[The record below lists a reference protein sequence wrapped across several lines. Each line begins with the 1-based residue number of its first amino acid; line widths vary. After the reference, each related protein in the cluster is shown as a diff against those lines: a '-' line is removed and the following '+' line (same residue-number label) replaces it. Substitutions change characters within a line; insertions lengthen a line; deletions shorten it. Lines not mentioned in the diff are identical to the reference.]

1 MVRSIIAADL
11 LISDKSSVSSCVSID
26 FHSAILSLGQLV
38 DESAIHQISWPG
50 FWGEVHTGG
59 GTCTCRRR
67 TDHSSWD
74 REVLCPL
81 DQLVDESGELCL
93 VVQDLPS
100 LHWEGTGIPIQ
111 GGRLGRW
118 DTVFS
123 GEMEWV
129 HQHYHVLSYN
139 QVILLGQP
147 SYPLIQI
154 SCLLVMAMRG
164 RQWCGLMSSIS
175 STTNYYHQEKSI
187 PTLISHQSG
196 NKKSNVLII
205 QLQSSW
211 WDDSLYSWNRWRR
224 GTLWKES
231 YVWLVYP
238 RLSYQI
244 LI

>member
-1 MVRSIIAADL
+1 MSQLLTRLADQ
-11 LISDKSSVSSCVSID
+11 D
-26 FHSAILSLGQLV
+26 
-38 DESAIHQISWPG
+38 
-50 FWGEVHTGG
+50 
-59 GTCTCRRR
+59 
-67 TDHSSWD
+67 
-74 REVLCPL
+74 
-81 DQLVDESGELCL
+81 SGERCI
-93 VVQDLPS
+93 QDEAHVHVGEGLTTALGIGRCCVPWTWTLP
-100 LHWEGTGIPIQ
+100 LLKEVKWA
-111 GGRLGRW
+111 
-118 DTVFS
+118 
-123 GEMEWV
+123 

-154 SCLLVMAMRG
+154 SCLLAMAMRG

-175 STTNYYHQEKSI
+175 SITNYYHQEKSI

-205 QLQSSW
+205 QLQSSR

-231 YVWLVYP
+231 YVWLVDS